1 MGSQVK
7 EPMKRVMQTHNACE
21 MCGIVCEILDF
32 VCDNAHIKPEMC
44 EKCVQMEAKMK
55 IAHILA
61 QITKVIAHI

>member
-32 VCDNAHIKPEMC
+32 VCDNAHIKPDLWEYWL
-44 EKCVQMEAKMK
+44 ECVIGCIGK
-55 IAHILA
+55 LYFSFSLC
-61 QITKVIAHI
+61 